1 MKYVL
6 YSTLVVIV
14 TIFIVSCR
22 EKKSTKLSESTKK
35 EVKLSKFAK
44 NYPDFNPQ
52 HLKEVLRSQLQED
65 STLQSLYIKNTFTP
79 IWVHDTLDS
88 KGLRELSCILENS
101 HEHGLPINYFP
112 TDYITSL
119 IDSIDSGMYSQ
130 NLDVLYQKMTDL
142 ELVSTRSAIKYVIGM
157 SYGFTDP
164 KTLYKK
170 DYDIYTA
177 RPDSIF
183 FINLYANLQKN
194 PIKPV
199 LNSLPTDLVYN
210 KILEEYRNLESKKDL
225 VFTKIAVSKTYKVGD
240 KSPYISEIARRLI
253 LTGEYKPDS
262 VSTDTLHQILDKN
275 LLAAIN
281 TFRRNNS
288 YPEEEEVGQITIDAL
303 NRPMEYYQAKL
314 RANMERYRWRR
325 TKSKHDKHI
334 EVNVA
339 PAMLFASQK
348 DSLPLIMRVCIGSAT
363 NKTPLLESDISYL
376 NLNPIW
382 NVPTS
387 IAQKE
392 VAVLQKKDPTYI
404 KRNNMKLYK
413 GGKEVD
419 VESIN
424 WKEVNP
430 SKFAYT
436 IRQNSGERNALGLIK
451 FMFNNAFSVYLH
463 DTPSKAAFNRKN
475 RAVSHGCVRVQKPF
489 DLAFFCMSTA
499 SDDLYKDR
507 FYYSINK
514 LPVSNEG
521 KKLAKENKLKKLS
534 DILNPKDKIS
544 LFIDYYTVYMYPDDN
559 NTLHYADD
567 TYDYDSV
574 ILNALDMDVAV
585 KSSKTVKPI

>member
-1 MKYVL
+1 M
-6 YSTLVVIV
+6 S
-14 TIFIVSCR
+14 IVSCR

-52 HLKEVLRSQLQED
+52 HLKEVLQSQLQKD
-65 STLQSLYIKNTFTP
+65 SILQSLYITNTFTP
-79 IWVHDTLDS
+79 IWVHDTLDTQ
-88 KGLRELSCILENS
+88 GLRELSGILENS
-101 HEHGLPINYFP
+101 REHGLPVNYFP
-112 TDYITSL
+112 IDYITSL
-119 IDSIDSGMYSQ
+119 MDSIDSGIYSHD
-130 NLDVLYQKMTDL
+130 LDILYQKMTDL
-142 ELVSTRSAIKYVIGM
+142 ELVSTRSAIKYITGM
-157 SYGFTDP
+157 NYGFTDP
-164 KTLYKK
+164 KILYKK

-199 LNSLPTDLVYN
+199 LSSTPNDLVYN
-210 KILEEYRNLESKKDL
+210 KILDEYRNLESKKNIVL
-225 VFTKIAVSKTYKVGD
+225 NKITTSKTYKIGD
-240 KSPYISEIARRLI
+240 KSSDISEIARRLI

-262 VSTDTLHQILDKN
+262 IETDSLHQTLDKN
-275 LLAAIN
+275 LLAAVN
-281 TFRRNNS
+281 TFRRKNS
-288 YPEEEEVGQITIDAL
+288 YPEEDEVGKITIDAL
-303 NRPMEYYQAKL
+303 NRPLEYYQDKL

-339 PAMLFASQK
+339 PAILFASQK
-348 DSLPLIMRVCIGSAT
+348 DSLPLITRVCVGSVT

-451 FMFNNAFSVYLH
+451 FMFNNAFSIYLH
-463 DTPSKAAFNRKN
+463 DTPSKAAFSRKN

-489 DLAFFCMSTA
+489 DLAFFCMSA
-499 SDDLYKDR
+499 ISNDLYKDR
-507 FYYSINK
+507 LYYSIDK
-514 LPVSNEG
+514 LPISSEG
-521 KKLAKENKLKKLS
+521 KKLAKENKLKKLP

-544 LFIDYYTVYMYPDDN
+544 LFIDYYTAYMYPDDN
-559 NTLHYADD
+559 GTLYYADD
-567 TYDYDSV
+567 VYEYDSV
-574 ILNALDMDVAV
+574 ILNALDMEVAK
-585 KSSKTVKPI
+585 KSKPI

>member
-1 MKYVL
+1 MKYIL
-6 YSTLVVIV
+6 CCTLIV
-14 TIFIVSCR
+14 TITIFIVSCH
-22 EKKSTKLSESTKK
+22 EKKSTKLSESSKK
-35 EVKLSKFAK
+35 EVILSKFAK
-44 NYPDFNPQ
+44 NYPDFDPQ
-52 HLKEVLRSQLQED
+52 NLKEVLRSRLQKD
-65 STLQSLYIKNTFTP
+65 SILQNLYIDNTFTP
-79 IWVHDTLDS
+79 IWVHDTLDTQ
-88 KGLRELSCILENS
+88 GLRELSEILANS
-101 HEHGLPINYFP
+101 REHGLPINYFP
-112 TDYITSL
+112 IDHITSL
-119 IDSIDSGMYSQ
+119 VDSIDSGIYSHDI
-130 NLDVLYQKMTDL
+130 NILYEKMADL
-142 ELVSTRSAIKYVIGM
+142 ELVSTSSAIKYITGM

-183 FINLYANLQKN
+183 FVNLYTNLQRN
-194 PIKPV
+194 PIKPI
-199 LNSLPTDLVYN
+199 LNSLPNDLTYN
-210 KILEEYRNLESKKDL
+210 KILEEYKNLENKKDISL
-225 VFTKIAVSKTYKVGD
+225 NTIIASKTYKVGD
-240 KSPYISEIARRLI
+240 KSPNISKIARRLI

-262 VSTDTLHQILDKN
+262 EETDNLHQTLDKN

-281 TFRRNNS
+281 IFRRKNS
-288 YPEEEEVGQITIDAL
+288 YPDENEVGQITIDAL
-303 NRPMEYYQAKL
+303 NRPLEYYQAKL
-314 RANMERYRWRR
+314 RANMERYRWKR

-348 DSLPLIMRVCIGSAT
+348 DSLSLVTRVCVGSVA

-419 VESIN
+419 IESIN
-424 WKEVNP
+424 WTEINP
-430 SKFAYT
+430 SKFSYT

-463 DTPSKAAFNRKN
+463 DTPSKGAFSRKN

-489 DLAFFCMSTA
+489 DLAFFCMSTT
-499 SDDLYKDR
+499 SDDVYKDR
-507 FYYSINK
+507 LYYSINK
-514 LPVSNEG
+514 SPVSNDG
-521 KKLAKENKLKKLS
+521 KKLAKENKLKKLP
-534 DILNPKDKIS
+534 DILNPKEKIS
-544 LFIDYYTVYMYPDDN
+544 LFIDYYTAYMYPDDSS
-559 NTLHYADD
+559 TLYYADD
-567 TYDYDSV
+567 VYGYDSI
-574 ILNALDMDVAV
+574 ILDALDMEVTK
-585 KSSKTVKPI
+585 KSKSI

>member
-1 MKYVL
+1 M
-6 YSTLVVIV
+6 S
-14 TIFIVSCR
+14 IVSCR

-52 HLKEVLRSQLQED
+52 HLKEALQSQLQKD
-65 STLQSLYIKNTFTP
+65 SILQSLYITNTFTP
-79 IWVHDTLDS
+79 IWVHDTLDTQ
-88 KGLRELSCILENS
+88 GLRELSGILENS
-101 HEHGLPINYFP
+101 REHGLPVNYFP
-112 TDYITSL
+112 IDYITSL
-119 IDSIDSGMYSQ
+119 MDSIDSGIYSHD
-130 NLDVLYQKMTDL
+130 LDILYQKMTDL
-142 ELVSTRSAIKYVIGM
+142 ELVSTRSAIKYITGM
-157 SYGFTDP
+157 NYGFTDP
-164 KTLYKK
+164 KILYKK

-199 LNSLPTDLVYN
+199 LSSTPNDLVYN
-210 KILEEYRNLESKKDL
+210 KILDEYRNLESKKNIVL
-225 VFTKIAVSKTYKVGD
+225 NKITTSKTYKIGD
-240 KSPYISEIARRLI
+240 KSSDISEIARRLI

-262 VSTDTLHQILDKN
+262 IETDSLHQTLDKN
-275 LLAAIN
+275 LLAAVN
-281 TFRRNNS
+281 TFRRKNS
-288 YPEEEEVGQITIDAL
+288 YPEEDEVGKITIDAL
-303 NRPMEYYQAKL
+303 NRPLEYYQDKL

-339 PAMLFASQK
+339 PAILFASQK
-348 DSLPLIMRVCIGSAT
+348 DSLPLITRVCVGSVT

-451 FMFNNAFSVYLH
+451 FMFNNAFSIYLH
-463 DTPSKAAFNRKN
+463 DTPSKAAFSRKN

-489 DLAFFCMSTA
+489 DLAFFCMSA
-499 SDDLYKDR
+499 ISNDLYKDR
-507 FYYSINK
+507 LYYSIDK
-514 LPVSNEG
+514 LPISSEG
-521 KKLAKENKLKKLS
+521 KKLAKENKLKKLP

-544 LFIDYYTVYMYPDDN
+544 LFIDYYTAYMYPDDN
-559 NTLHYADD
+559 GTLYYADD
-567 TYDYDSV
+567 VYEYDSV
-574 ILNALDMDVAV
+574 ILNALDMEVAK
-585 KSSKTVKPI
+585 KSKPI

>member
-6 YSTLVVIV
+6 YSILVVI
-14 TIFIVSCR
+14 IAMSIVSCR

-52 HLKEVLRSQLQED
+52 HLKEVLQSQLQKD
-65 STLQSLYIKNTFTP
+65 SILQSLYITNTFTP
-79 IWVHDTLDS
+79 IWVHDTLDTQ
-88 KGLRELSCILENS
+88 GLRELSGILENS
-101 HEHGLPINYFP
+101 REHGLPVNYFP
-112 TDYITSL
+112 IDYITSL
-119 IDSIDSGMYSQ
+119 MDSIDSGIYSHD
-130 NLDVLYQKMTDL
+130 LDILYQKMTDL
-142 ELVSTRSAIKYVIGM
+142 ELVSTRSAIKYITGM
-157 SYGFTDP
+157 NYGFTDP
-164 KTLYKK
+164 KILYKK

-199 LNSLPTDLVYN
+199 LSSTPNDLVYN
-210 KILEEYRNLESKKDL
+210 KILEEYRNLESKKNIAL
-225 VFTKIAVSKTYKVGD
+225 SKITTSKTYKIGD
-240 KSPYISEIARRLI
+240 KSSDISEIARRLI

-262 VSTDTLHQILDKN
+262 IETDSLHQTLDKN
-275 LLAAIN
+275 LLAAVN
-281 TFRRNNS
+281 TFRRKNS
-288 YPEEEEVGQITIDAL
+288 YPEEDEVGKITIDAL
-303 NRPMEYYQAKL
+303 NRPLEYYQDKL

-339 PAMLFASQK
+339 PAILFASQK
-348 DSLPLIMRVCIGSAT
+348 DSLPLITRVCVGSVT

-451 FMFNNAFSVYLH
+451 FMFNNAFSIYLH
-463 DTPSKAAFNRKN
+463 DTPSKAAFSRKN

-489 DLAFFCMSTA
+489 DLAFFCMSA
-499 SDDLYKDR
+499 ISNDLYKDR
-507 FYYSINK
+507 LYYSIDK
-514 LPVSNEG
+514 LPISSEG
-521 KKLAKENKLKKLS
+521 KKLAKENKLKKLP

-544 LFIDYYTVYMYPDDN
+544 LFIDYYTAYMYPDDN
-559 NTLHYADD
+559 GTLYYADD
-567 TYDYDSV
+567 VYEYDSV
-574 ILNALDMDVAV
+574 ILNALDMEVAK
-585 KSSKTVKPI
+585 KSKPI

>member
-1 MKYVL
+1 M
-6 YSTLVVIV
+6 S
-14 TIFIVSCR
+14 IVSCR

-52 HLKEVLRSQLQED
+52 HLKEALQSQLQKD
-65 STLQSLYIKNTFTP
+65 SILQSLYITNTFTP
-79 IWVHDTLDS
+79 IWVHDTLDTQ
-88 KGLRELSCILENS
+88 GLRELSGILENS
-101 HEHGLPINYFP
+101 REHGLPVNYFP
-112 TDYITSL
+112 IDYITSL
-119 IDSIDSGMYSQ
+119 MDSIDSGIYSHD
-130 NLDVLYQKMTDL
+130 LDILYQKMTDL
-142 ELVSTRSAIKYVIGM
+142 ELVSTRSAIKYITGM
-157 SYGFTDP
+157 NYGFTDP
-164 KTLYKK
+164 KILYKK

-199 LNSLPTDLVYN
+199 LSSTPNDLVYN
-210 KILEEYRNLESKKDL
+210 KILDEYRNLESKKNIVL
-225 VFTKIAVSKTYKVGD
+225 SKITTSKTYKIGD
-240 KSPYISEIARRLI
+240 KSSDISEIARRLI

-262 VSTDTLHQILDKN
+262 IETDSLHQTLDKN
-275 LLAAIN
+275 LLAAVN
-281 TFRRNNS
+281 TFRRKNS
-288 YPEEEEVGQITIDAL
+288 YPEEDEVGKITIDAL
-303 NRPMEYYQAKL
+303 NRPLEYYQDKL

-339 PAMLFASQK
+339 PAILFASQK
-348 DSLPLIMRVCIGSAT
+348 DSLPLITRVCVGSVT

-451 FMFNNAFSVYLH
+451 FMFNNAFSIYLH
-463 DTPSKAAFNRKN
+463 DTPSKAAFSRKN

-489 DLAFFCMSTA
+489 DLAFFCMSA
-499 SDDLYKDR
+499 ISNDLYKDR
-507 FYYSINK
+507 LYYSIDK
-514 LPVSNEG
+514 LPISSEG
-521 KKLAKENKLKKLS
+521 KKLAKENKLKKLP

-544 LFIDYYTVYMYPDDN
+544 LFIDYYTAYMYPDDN
-559 NTLHYADD
+559 GTLYYADD
-567 TYDYDSV
+567 VYEYDSV
-574 ILNALDMDVAV
+574 ILNALDMEVAK
-585 KSSKTVKPI
+585 KSKPI